1 MGFNPVIPV
10 GNLVE
15 YSRGGGWGK
24 ETPFEGSSRVAII
37 RGADFPSVAQGSY
50 GGLPVR
56 YEKDSKVNSVTL
68 RAGDIVLE
76 NSGGTDSRPTGRT
89 VFVTNELIDAYDCPV
104 IPASFCRLLRFD
116 NRTNSEFVYYWLQE
130 MYSAGRTWGY
140 QNRSTGLS
148 NFQYKVFADSELL
161 PDLPIEVQS
170 KIASVLSAFEKKI
183 RENNRQNDYLERCC
197 QSLFDDIQNDRTNE
211 VIQLSDVAAVNPKRH
226 LTKGSLARCVEMA
239 NLSTSGSFPNDWC
252 RKAYSGGMKFMNGD
266 TILARIT
273 PCLENGKTAYINFLD
288 EGEVAFGSTEY
299 IVLASK
305 GLLPAEFFYFLARNR
320 AFVSYATNHMNGSSG
335 RQRVSAQD
343 IEAYRLRT
351 PSSSQA
357 ARFADFAR
365 PIMEEILTRSLEN
378 RRLSSLRGALLPKLL
393 SGEIDVSK
401 VEIPTPPNNHLS
413 AG

>member
-1 MGFNPVIPV
+1 MSGWITERADAYCDSVRDGTHDSPKPV
-10 GNLVE
+10 E
-15 YSRGGGWGK
+15 RGHRLITSK
-24 ETPFEGSSRVAII
+24 HIANETLNFAGANFISDEDYEAINQ
-37 RGADFPSVAQGSY
+37 R
-50 GGLPVR
+50 
-56 YEKDSKVNSVTL
+56 SKVDVGDLLFSMIGTVGRVYRVDDEPDYAIKNMGLFKISDELKSKYLFYYMQSPTAKQYIEGCLAGSTQKFMSLTNL
-68 RAGDIVLE
+68 RAFPIVYPNDHTTMAAIVEIL
-76 NSGGTDSRPTGRT
+76 DSLTWKHRINQRT
-89 VFVTNELIDAYDCPV
+89 
-104 IPASFCRLLRFD
+104 
-116 NRTNSEFVYYWLQE
+116 
-130 MYSAGRTWGY
+130 
-140 QNRSTGLS
+140 
-148 NFQYKVFADSELL
+148 
-161 PDLPIEVQS
+161 
-170 KIASVLSAFEKKI
+170 
-183 RENNRQNDYLERCC
+183 NDYLERCC

-343 IEAYRLRT
+343 IEAYRLRM

-413 AG
+413 V

>member
-1 MGFNPVIPV
+1 MRLGDVCTKIGSGATPK
-10 GNLVE
+10 G
-15 YSRGGGWGK
+15 GK
-24 ETPFEGSSRVAII
+24 EAYKPSGIPLIRSQNVLDWLFTSNGLAFVDEGQAAALANVEVEPRDILLNI
-37 RGADFPSVAQGSY
+37 TGDSVARACMVPDWCTPARVNQHVSIVRPGPDLDPTFLLCFLQSSKPLLLKLASS
-50 GGLPVR
+50 GATRNALTKGMIGDLEIELPNI
-56 YEKDSKVNSVTL
+56 ETQ
-68 RAGDIVLE
+68 RAIASLIGQIQQKIVL
-76 NSGGTDSRPTGRT
+76 NQQT
-89 VFVTNELIDAYDCPV
+89 
-104 IPASFCRLLRFD
+104 
-116 NRTNSEFVYYWLQE
+116 
-130 MYSAGRTWGY
+130 
-140 QNRSTGLS
+140 
-148 NFQYKVFADSELL
+148 
-161 PDLPIEVQS
+161 
-170 KIASVLSAFEKKI
+170 
-183 RENNRQNDYLERCC
+183 NDYLERCC

-357 ARFADFAR
+357 ARFADFVR

-401 VEIPTPPNNHLS
+401 VEIPTPPNNHFGDCSLES
-413 AG
+413 SFQKPKER

>member
-1 MGFNPVIPV
+1 MIKRELGSVCSRLSSGKSIRAENINPIGAYPVIG
-10 GNLVE
+10 GNGL
-15 YSRGGGWGK
+15 RGYTDSYNFDGECAVIG
-24 ETPFEGSSRVAII
+24 RQ
-37 RGADFPSVAQGSY
+37 GAACGN
-50 GGLPVR
+50 VR
-56 YEKDSKVNSVTL
+56 YHSGKAYMTEHAVVVCANDENDTRYLSYLLSIQNLGRLSAQSAQPGISVKTLSKQEVFLPPLDEQKRVSQLLGTIDSKINANTKL
-68 RAGDIVLE
+68 
-76 NSGGTDSRPTGRT
+76 
-89 VFVTNELIDAYDCPV
+89 
-104 IPASFCRLLRFD
+104 
-116 NRTNSEFVYYWLQE
+116 
-130 MYSAGRTWGY
+130 
-140 QNRSTGLS
+140 
-148 NFQYKVFADSELL
+148 
-161 PDLPIEVQS
+161 
-170 KIASVLSAFEKKI
+170 
-183 RENNRQNDYLERCC
+183 NDYLERCC

-211 VIQLSDVAAVNPKRH
+211 AIQLSDVAAVNPKRH
-226 LTKGSLARCVEMA
+226 LTKGSLARCVGMA

-343 IEAYRLRT
+343 IEAYRLRM

-378 RRLSSLRGALLPKLL
+378 RRLSSLRDALLPKLL
-393 SGEIDVSK
+393 SGEVDVSK
-401 VEIPTPPNNHLS
+401 VEIPTPPNNHLCDH
-413 AG
+413 

>member
-1 MGFNPVIPV
+1 MRSKFRLGDLCEFH
-10 GNLVE
+10 
-15 YSRGGGWGK
+15 
-24 ETPFEGSSRVAII
+24 
-37 RGADFPSVAQGSY
+37 RGASVPRARMSADGDLIYIHYGDLYKGFSIKIDVENPQKSLPFISKQEPIKQHQWLEDQDIVYVLTSETVEDLGHSFLFNNPEQRPAVAGTETTIVRVVRRDLLLPAYLNYVMHSPRFCALLRQYVKGMKVFRVHPDDVARIEIEAPSLMDQQAVVDTLDA
-50 GGLPVR
+50 L
-56 YEKDSKVNSVTL
+56 YEK
-68 RAGDIVLE
+68 
-76 NSGGTDSRPTGRT
+76 
-89 VFVTNELIDAYDCPV
+89 
-104 IPASFCRLLRFD
+104 
-116 NRTNSEFVYYWLQE
+116 E
-130 MYSAGRTWGY
+130 M
-140 QNRSTGLS
+140 L
-148 NFQYKVFADSELL
+148 
-161 PDLPIEVQS
+161 
-170 KIASVLSAFEKKI
+170 
-183 RENNRQNDYLERCC
+183 NNRLNDYLERCC
-197 QSLFDDIQNDRTNE
+197 QSLFNDIQNDRTNE

-343 IEAYRLRT
+343 IEAYRLRM

-401 VEIPTPPNNHLS
+401 VEIPTPPNNHLC

>member
-1 MGFNPVIPV
+1 MT
-10 GNLVE
+10 L
-15 YSRGGGWGK
+15 
-24 ETPFEGSSRVAII
+24 A
-37 RGADFPSVAQGSY
+37 
-50 GGLPVR
+50 LP
-56 YEKDSKVNSVTL
+56 
-68 RAGDIVLE
+68 
-76 NSGGTDSRPTGRT
+76 
-89 VFVTNELIDAYDCPV
+89 
-104 IPASFCRLLRFD
+104 LLWR
-116 NRTNSEFVYYWLQE
+116 
-130 MYSAGRTWGY
+130 
-140 QNRSTGLS
+140 
-148 NFQYKVFADSELL
+148 
-161 PDLPIEVQS
+161 
-170 KIASVLSAFEKKI
+170 SVL
-183 RENNRQNDYLERCC
+183 NDRANDAMTQLNGYLERCC

-211 VIQLSDVAAVNPKRH
+211 VIQLSDVAAVNPKRR

-343 IEAYRLRT
+343 IEAYRLRM

-357 ARFADFAR
+357 ARFADFAW

-401 VEIPTPPNNHLS
+401 VEIPTPPNSHLAANLS
-413 AG
+413 NWHWHRVVNRHIRQVETETWLCAPWLFCH

>member
-1 MGFNPVIPV
+1 
-10 GNLVE
+10 
-15 YSRGGGWGK
+15 
-24 ETPFEGSSRVAII
+24 
-37 RGADFPSVAQGSY
+37 
-50 GGLPVR
+50 
-56 YEKDSKVNSVTL
+56 
-68 RAGDIVLE
+68 
-76 NSGGTDSRPTGRT
+76 
-89 VFVTNELIDAYDCPV
+89 
-104 IPASFCRLLRFD
+104 
-116 NRTNSEFVYYWLQE
+116 
-130 MYSAGRTWGY
+130 
-140 QNRSTGLS
+140 
-148 NFQYKVFADSELL
+148 
-161 PDLPIEVQS
+161 
-170 KIASVLSAFEKKI
+170 
-183 RENNRQNDYLERCC
+183 
-197 QSLFDDIQNDRTNE
+197 
-211 VIQLSDVAAVNPKRH
+211 
-226 LTKGSLARCVEMA
+226 MA

-357 ARFADFAR
+357 ARFADFVR

-413 AG
+413 LRAIEMSDLNDLLVFEVPALLRKKAETRSISIHLIDCMLLNLKASRYPSNTTPELQRLVGKKRHFCKSLTHGGLSNLSISHFVHNQTEGFFS